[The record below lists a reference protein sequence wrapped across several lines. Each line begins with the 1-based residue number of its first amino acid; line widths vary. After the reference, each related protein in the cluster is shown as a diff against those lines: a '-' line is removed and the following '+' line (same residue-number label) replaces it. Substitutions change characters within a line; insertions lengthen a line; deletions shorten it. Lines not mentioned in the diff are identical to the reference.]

1 MNGTDDIDL
10 SEWWA
15 VLAQG
20 EWFVG
25 TRERDH
31 VLASL
36 HKLHMPF
43 SIQPTKGG
51 GAAPRTD
58 VLVYPWF
65 VDSLVM
71 PEGAL
76 WISLDAMPEAAPW
89 AKIIGASEGL
99 KLQQRAK
106 RVGLHLA

>member
-1 MNGTDDIDL
+1 MNSDDIDL

-15 VLAQG
+15 VLVQG
-20 EWFVG
+20 EWFCG
-25 TRERDH
+25 TRGQGHALE
-31 VLASL
+31 SL

-51 GAAPRTD
+51 GVAPRTD

-89 AKIIGASEGL
+89 VKLISASEAL
-99 KLQQRAK
+99 KLQEV
-106 RVGLHLA
+106 RVATV